1 MPKEDYML
9 TRIFRTIYKKYTQ
22 QEISI
27 KEYKKFEETLKNA
40 VLDILGYKIYS
51 NYNAY
56 ISGQT
61 GRFDY
66 FNEVSKLFEN
76 IICNYNKS
84 ESIVNHIES
93 YSRNYDAEI
102 EKYRYAGVLLRNIY
116 RLYSLEQNKVILLK
130 FGDCYRVDPIDDGKG
145 DVPMPSIYID
155 NIADLDNILKK
166 YLEAIINTDNNYKRI
181 FDNEIV
187 NSPEDIPDNVLS
199 DIFCFTMLNMSN
211 VDVRSLEEFFKKY
224 TDFVNDD
231 IFDMYKGRATYLG
244 EVFDDK
250 IYVNATKK
258 DLAYETPYWLAFMFE
273 NSRYICP
280 LVGVGIDSDNNK
292 KVAEVV
298 AIQDSQSIP
307 WDINQHK
314 MMMETIKRKSPKS
327 PNFREH
333 SPSHL
338 ISIILS
344 IGFLRGAGIEKVNVN
359 EYMPFRYKRL
369 ILERHKSDDDINS
382 YQKRVTSKNV
392 FTWLRMLEFTNDINI
407 DNYPDNGMFLTLS
420 LNDEIKFNDEL
431 FQQLYDLGYKAG
443 LETKLNNDMQLKKGQ

>member
-9 TRIFRTIYKKYTQ
+9 SKIFRTIYKKYTQ

-27 KEYKKFEETLKNA
+27 KEYEEFEETLKKA

-51 NYNAY
+51 NYNSY
-56 ISGQT
+56 MSGQT
-61 GRFDY
+61 DRFDY

-84 ESIVNHIES
+84 ESIINHIES
-93 YSRNYDAEI
+93 YNKNYNAEI

-155 NIADLDNILKK
+155 NIANLDNILKN
-166 YLEAIINTDNNYKRI
+166 YITAIISSDNNYKRI
-181 FDNEIV
+181 LDNEMIG
-187 NSPEDIPDNVLS
+187 SIDDIPDNVLS

-211 VDVRSLEEFFKKY
+211 ADVRSLEEFFKKY
-224 TDFVNDD
+224 ADFVNDNT
-231 IFDMYKGRATYLG
+231 FDMYKGKATYLG
-244 EVFDDK
+244 EVFDDR
-250 IYVNATKK
+250 IYVNAAKK

-273 NSRYICP
+273 KSKYICP
-280 LVGVGIDSDNNK
+280 LVGVGIDSDDNK

-307 WDINQHK
+307 LDIDKHN
-314 MMMETIKRKSPKS
+314 MMIETIKRRSPKS
-327 PNFREH
+327 SNFREH

-359 EYMPFRYKRL
+359 EYMPFRYQRL

-392 FTWLRMLEFTNDINI
+392 FTWLRMLEFTDDINVE
-407 DNYPDNGMFLTLS
+407 NYPDNGMFLTLS
-420 LNDEIKFNDEL
+420 LNDEIKFNNEL

-443 LETKLNNDMQLKKGQ
+443 LGTINNDLQLKKGQ

>member
-9 TRIFRTIYKKYTQ
+9 SKIFRTIYKKYTQ

-27 KEYKKFEETLKNA
+27 NEYEEFEETLKKA

-51 NYNAY
+51 NYNSY
-56 ISGQT
+56 MSGQT
-61 GRFDY
+61 DRFDY

-84 ESIVNHIES
+84 ESIINHIES
-93 YSRNYDAEI
+93 YNKNYNAEI

-155 NIADLDNILKK
+155 NIANLDNILKN
-166 YLEAIINTDNNYKRI
+166 YITAIISSDNNYKRI
-181 FDNEIV
+181 LDSEMIG
-187 NSPEDIPDNVLS
+187 SIDDIPDNVLS

-211 VDVRSLEEFFKKY
+211 ADVRSLEEFFKKY
-224 TDFVNDD
+224 TNFVSDNT
-231 IFDMYKGRATYLG
+231 FDMYKGKATYLG
-244 EVFDDK
+244 EVFDDR
-250 IYVNATKK
+250 IYVNAAKK

-273 NSRYICP
+273 KSKYICP
-280 LVGVGIDSDNNK
+280 LVGVGIDSDDNK

-307 WDINQHK
+307 LDIDKHN
-314 MMMETIKRKSPKS
+314 MMIETIKRRSPKS
-327 PNFREH
+327 SNFREH

-359 EYMPFRYKRL
+359 EYMPFRYQRL

-392 FTWLRMLEFTNDINI
+392 FTWLRMLEFTDDINVE
-407 DNYPDNGMFLTLS
+407 NYPDNGMFLTLS
-420 LNDEIKFNDEL
+420 LNDEIKFNNEL

-443 LETKLNNDMQLKKGQ
+443 LGTISNDLQLKKGQ